1 MVLLVLVLLLG
12 QEGSVVAHHHA
23 ARGRVA
29 RVDDADGSV
38 LILLAS
44 CTSNDCY
51 KSQNDDDSCLCPLE
65 SRDALLVLGHHLG
78 RALLQRLDAVPLH
91 GAAGGDHLV
100 LLSLERLD
108 HEHRP
113 VETLAPALL
122 LVYTQQYFS

>member
-51 KSQNDDDSCLCPLE
+51 KSQNDDDSPVPCSPAMHCWYWATTLGELSFSASMQFLCTAPLGVTT
-65 SRDALLVLGHHLG
+65 S
-78 RALLQRLDAVPLH
+78 
-91 GAAGGDHLV
+91 
-100 LLSLERLD
+100 
-108 HEHRP
+108 
-113 VETLAPALL
+113 
-122 LVYTQQYFS
+122 YC